1 MNSLSRVPHI
11 VWAIL
16 ALAIVL
22 GAYIALVIVHGTN
35 PKLMDGA
42 LILVGAIAA
51 LARGDVPPGTGD

>member
-1 MNSLSRVPHI
+1 MKNLDKIPHI

-16 ALAIVL
+16 ALMVVL
-22 GAYIALVIVHGTN
+22 GCYIALVAVHGTN

-51 LARGDVPPGTGD
+51 LARGDVPPGSSD